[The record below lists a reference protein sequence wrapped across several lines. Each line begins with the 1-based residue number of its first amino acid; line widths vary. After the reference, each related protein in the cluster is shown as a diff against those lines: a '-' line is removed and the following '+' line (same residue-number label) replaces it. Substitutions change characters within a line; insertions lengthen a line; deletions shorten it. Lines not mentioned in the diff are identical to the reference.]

1 MPIRAAEP
9 RPAAG
14 IDMTDWRILPEGEW
28 DRVRGPRT
36 TRLEELGMGA
46 LRITL
51 LFGSAAI
58 ALALIAVPL
67 LDSRINGTPGGI
79 DYTSTGSISRAGIYT
94 LHRSVLQPTPNSVC
108 VIRQDGTRRGDC

>member
-1 MPIRAAEP
+1 
-9 RPAAG
+9 
-14 IDMTDWRILPEGEW
+14 MTDWRIFPENESDW
-28 DRVRGPRT
+28 VRGAHRA
-36 TRLEELGMGA
+36 RLEELGMGA

-67 LDSRINGTPGGI
+67 LDSRINSTPAGI

-94 LHRSVLQPTPNSVC
+94 LHRSVLQPSPNSVC